1 MSTGIR
7 IQYICII
14 VTTYQ
19 RRDRTLD
26 TSPLIAQQSGLIFN
40 SFKLKFKTIIISYII
55 DNQQS
60 IIVHLIFF
68 TKIQHLTQPIAIG
81 GMNLNG
87 DAITA
92 RHRLRGRPV
101 YATRIRTD
109 NGDLIGTGR
118 AENFKVAIFRQS
130 REIEEERII
139 AP

>member
-26 TSPLIAQQSGLIFN
+26 TSPLIAQQNGLIFN

-92 RHRLRGRPV
+92 
-101 YATRIRTD
+101 
-109 NGDLIGTGR
+109 
-118 AENFKVAIFRQS
+118 
-130 REIEEERII
+130 
-139 AP
+139 